1 MVTDFSVVKM
11 STRST
16 NSKEVPETR
25 ETTQEGSNTTQR
37 ADALNNA
44 VETALGSGTNSPETE
59 GNPGD
64 SAPKTVDED
73 ESSSEDEA
81 PPAPGN
87 APNPPPAPPAVSQPV
102 PPSTAPPAPAPPPPP
117 PGVLAQGAFWRYQH
131 PMPQPLRYLVA
142 VDANGGEAI
151 RTHPHHV
158 DFNSR
163 DEVKAANKI
172 RGQAVRRAL
181 ARHGIPNPNESRMHR
196 QFTDWHRDWMAI
208 AHEAYAMMHG
218 GRRIPYR
225 ILTLWW
231 NFCWGDDS
239 TYQSLYLLIHRTPSL
254 LEMRNSYPE

>member
-1 MVTDFSVVKM
+1 M
-11 STRST
+11 SNSIT
-16 NSKEVPETR
+16 NSGPARQDR
-25 ETTQEGSNTTQR
+25 EDSEEARENEER
-37 ADALNNA
+37 AANLIGA
-44 VETALGSGTNSPETE
+44 VEGAGTSESDPADDPDDSPSK
-59 GNPGD
+59 D
-64 SAPKTVDED
+64 VDEA
-73 ESSSEDEA
+73 ESSNGKE
-81 PPAPGN
+81 PPAGQGDASTT
-87 APNPPPAPPAVSQPV
+87 APAPPAPPAPSLPA
-102 PPSTAPPAPAPPPPP
+102 PPSTAPTAPAPAPPPA
-117 PGVLAQGAFWRYQH
+117 GVLAQGAFWRYQH

-142 VDANGGEAI
+142 ADGNGGEAI